1 MSFKS
6 RKILIVFL
14 AQADKPPNIRLDE
27 DVLKR
32 SLRHLDQDDYIGLS
46 NTSSRR
52 LQNVFR
58 TFPRRLQDVLQKRLQ
73 DIFKIGHLQ
82 DVLPRHLE
90 GVFKTSSRRL
100 TQMSSRH
107 LLDVFKT
114 YHQIKLF
121 LQVHI

>member
-14 AQADKPPNIRLDE
+14 AQADKLPNIRLDE

-46 NTSSRR
+46 HTSSRR
-52 LQNVFR
+52 LQNVFK

-73 DIFKIGHLQ
+73 DIFKIRHLE

>member
-1 MSFKS
+1 MFFES
-6 RKILIVFL
+6 RKILTVFL
-14 AQADKPPNIRLDE
+14 TQADKPPNIRLDE

-46 NTSSRR
+46 HTSSRR
-52 LQNVFR
+52 LQNVFK
-58 TFPRRLQDVLQKRLQ
+58 TFPRRLQDVLQKRIQ
-73 DIFKIGHLQ
+73 DIFKIRHLE

-90 GVFKTSSRRL
+90 GVFKTSLRRL

-107 LLDVFKT
+107 LLDAFKT

>member
-1 MSFKS
+1 MFFES
-6 RKILIVFL
+6 RKILTVFL
-14 AQADKPPNIRLDE
+14 TQADKPPNIRLDE

-46 NTSSRR
+46 HTSSRR
-52 LQNVFR
+52 LQNVFK
-58 TFPRRLQDVLQKRLQ
+58 TFPRRLQDVLQKRIQ
-73 DIFKIGHLQ
+73 DIFKIRHLE

-90 GVFKTSSRRL
+90 GVFKTSLRRL

>member
-14 AQADKPPNIRLDE
+14 AQADKSPNIRLDE

-32 SLRHLDQDDYIGLS
+32 SLRHLDQGDYIGLS
-46 NTSSRR
+46 HTSSRR
-52 LQNVFR
+52 LQNVFK

-73 DIFKIGHLQ
+73 DIFKIGHLE

>member
-1 MSFKS
+1 M
-6 RKILIVFL
+6 FL
-14 AQADKPPNIRLDE
+14 TQADKPPNIRLDE

-46 NTSSRR
+46 HTSSRR
-52 LQNVFR
+52 LQNVFK
-58 TFPRRLQDVLQKRLQ
+58 TFPRRLQDVLQKRIQ
-73 DIFKIGHLQ
+73 DIFKIRHLE

-90 GVFKTSSRRL
+90 GVFKTSLRRL

-107 LLDVFKT
+107 LLDAFKT